1 MSPLWQESK
10 LLSQTRLV
18 LAFQAVNVLLEYL
31 EFGRTTSVHTH
42 EVWLV
47 KLNVRF

>member
-1 MSPLWQESK
+1 MRPLWQEPK

-18 LAFQAVNVLLEYL
+18 LAFQAVKVLLECL
-31 EFGRTTSVHTH
+31 ELRRTTSVYTH

-47 KLNVRF
+47 KLNVRV